1 MKRTALLRW
10 ILPVLG
16 ICLLLL
22 IAAAAT
28 FRTGGDREPL
38 TASAAS
44 GDVYYAMPTV
54 CPECGE
60 PPDTNPSAG
69 GSLTFTC
76 IDGRCSYGFVHT
88 GNRGGFTHS
97 GTVTIHTASYVE
109 GRDPTC
115 TSSGY
120 YGYSRCSVCG
130 YFISSMTTIPAT
142 GHDYGEWF
150 ETIPATC
157 TSQGQEQRAC
167 RNKGCSAR
175 ETRAVA
181 ANGHTWDSG
190 TVTLSPTCQRTGTM
204 TYECTSCGGTKT
216 ETISK
221 TSHDYSIYRSRI
233 EPTCTSSG
241 RTSGYECRWCSA
253 TTCSTLPALGHSYGA
268 YSVTEQPSCTEEG
281 KETAKCSRCSATQT
295 RTVSALGHDEVT
307 DEEMPATC
315 LQTGRSAGS
324 HCSRCGITLK
334 EQTIIP
340 ALGHDFR
347 YSVVSEPTC
356 VEEGSSLG
364 TCSRCAETEEKHIPA
379 LGHDEVTDEGTPATC
394 LQTGR
399 SAGSHCGRCGITLEE
414 QTIIP
419 ALGHDFGEYRETRA
433 PTCTEPGEERAEC
446 SRCEAVETRTVAAT
460 GHSTGPGATCT
471 EDQVCTVCGA
481 VLSSASGHHPGREA
495 TCTEDQV
502 CTVCGAVLNA
512 ALGHALKEYEAQAP
526 TCIEEGWEAYSVC
539 IRCGY
544 TTYTELPALGHKAGS
559 AATCIKPQVCTV
571 CGAELAPALGHEI
584 EVLEAVAAT
593 CTETGLSEGAR
604 CSRCGEVLAEQEQT
618 PALGHLLLMTED
630 SRESCTDDGI
640 LTRRCERCDH
650 TETKEVSGGT
660 HSWKP
665 GAVLKEP
672 TCSEA
677 GIRELV
683 CVFCGETQESEIAR
697 MAHELVT
704 AEAVAP
710 TCTAEG
716 ISAGVMCS
724 VCGKVLV
731 AQDVLPPAE
740 HRLIHTAGIGATE
753 TTDGVREH
761 YTCTVCGGT
770 FADSEGKTEL
780 TEEQLRIP
788 AGTQIGPDTPPDT
801 DEETDAAHDGWKTAL
816 AVSAAV
822 LLIAAVASLFV
833 FLAKKEK
840 EPGE

>member
-16 ICLLLL
+16 ICLVLL
-22 IAAAAT
+22 IAAAAMV
-28 FRTGGDREPL
+28 RMSGDREPL

-181 ANGHTWDSG
+181 ANDHTWDSG

-221 TSHDYSIYRSRI
+221 TSHEYSIYRSRI

-268 YSVTEQPSCTEEG
+268 YSVTKQPSCTEEG

-295 RTVSALGHDEVT
+295 RMVSALGHDEVT
-307 DEEMPATC
+307 DEGTPATC

-324 HCSRCGITLK
+324 HCSRCGITLE
-334 EQTIIP
+334 EQTLIP

-364 TCSRCAETEEKHIPA
+364 TCSRRAETEEKHITA
-379 LGHDEVTDEGTPATC
+379 LELCP
-394 LQTGR
+394 
-399 SAGSHCGRCGITLEE
+399 
-414 QTIIP
+414 
-419 ALGHDFGEYRETRA
+419 
-433 PTCTEPGEERAEC
+433 
-446 SRCEAVETRTVAAT
+446 
-460 GHSTGPGATCT
+460 
-471 EDQVCTVCGA
+471 
-481 VLSSASGHHPGREA
+481 
-495 TCTEDQV
+495 
-502 CTVCGAVLNA
+502 
-512 ALGHALKEYEAQAP
+512 
-526 TCIEEGWEAYSVC
+526 
-539 IRCGY
+539 Y
-544 TTYTELPALGHKAGS
+544 TTLFRS
-559 AATCIKPQVCTV
+559 
-571 CGAELAPALGHEI
+571 
-584 EVLEAVAAT
+584 
-593 CTETGLSEGAR
+593 
-604 CSRCGEVLAEQEQT
+604 
-618 PALGHLLLMTED
+618 MT
-630 SRESCTDDGI
+630 R
-640 LTRRCERCDH
+640 
-650 TETKEVSGGT
+650 
-660 HSWKP
+660 
-665 GAVLKEP
+665 
-672 TCSEA
+672 
-677 GIRELV
+677 
-683 CVFCGETQESEIAR
+683 
-697 MAHELVT
+697 
-704 AEAVAP
+704 
-710 TCTAEG
+710 
-716 ISAGVMCS
+716 
-724 VCGKVLV
+724 
-731 AQDVLPPAE
+731 
-740 HRLIHTAGIGATE
+740 
-753 TTDGVREH
+753 
-761 YTCTVCGGT
+761 
-770 FADSEGKTEL
+770 
-780 TEEQLRIP
+780 
-788 AGTQIGPDTPPDT
+788 
-801 DEETDAAHDGWKTAL
+801 
-816 AVSAAV
+816 
-822 LLIAAVASLFV
+822 
-833 FLAKKEK
+833 
-840 EPGE
+840 

>member
-16 ICLLLL
+16 ICLVLL

-28 FRTGGDREPL
+28 FRMSGDREPL

-130 YFISSMTTIPAT
+130 SFISSMTTIPAT

-181 ANGHTWDSG
+181 ANGHTWDGG

-216 ETISK
+216 ETILQ

-307 DEEMPATC
+307 DEGTPATC

-324 HCSRCGITLK
+324 HCSRCGITLE
-334 EQTIIP
+334 EQTI
-340 ALGHDFR
+340 
-347 YSVVSEPTC
+347 
-356 VEEGSSLG
+356 
-364 TCSRCAETEEKHIPA
+364 IPA

-460 GHSTGPGATCT
+460 GHSTGPDATCT

-481 VLSSASGHHPGREA
+481 VLSPASGHHPGREA

-539 IRCGY
+539 TRCGY

-559 AATCIKPQVCTV
+559 AATCMKPQVCTV

-677 GIRELV
+677 GVRELV

-704 AEAVAP
+704 AEAVGP

-716 ISAGVMCS
+716 MSAGVMCS

-731 AQDVLPPAE
+731 ARDVLPPAG

-788 AGTQIGPDTPPDT
+788 AGTQIGQDTPPDT

-816 AVSAAV
+816 AVSAVV

-833 FLAKKEK
+833 FLAKKEE

>member
-16 ICLLLL
+16 ICLVLL
-22 IAAAAT
+22 IAASAT
-28 FRTGGDREPL
+28 FRMSGDREPL

-76 IDGRCSYGFVHT
+76 IDGRCSYRFVHT

-130 YFISSMTTIPAT
+130 SFISSMTTIPAT

-295 RTVSALGHDEVT
+295 RTASALGHE
-307 DEEMPATC
+307 
-315 LQTGRSAGS
+315 
-324 HCSRCGITLK
+324 
-334 EQTIIP
+334 
-340 ALGHDFR
+340 
-347 YSVVSEPTC
+347 
-356 VEEGSSLG
+356 
-364 TCSRCAETEEKHIPA
+364 
-379 LGHDEVTDEGTPATC
+379 EVTDEGTPATC

-399 SAGSHCGRCGITLEE
+399 SAGSHCSRCGITLEE

-433 PTCTEPGEERAEC
+433 PTCTELGEERAEC
-446 SRCEAVETRTVAAT
+446 SRCEAVETRTVAAM
-460 GHSTGPGATCT
+460 GHSTGPDATCT

-481 VLSSASGHHPGREA
+481 VLSPASGHHPGREA

-502 CTVCGAVLNA
+502 CMVCGAVLNA

-559 AATCIKPQVCTV
+559 AAICIKPQVCTV

-630 SRESCTDDGI
+630 SRKSCTDDGI
-640 LTRRCERCDH
+640 FTRRCERCDH

-677 GIRELV
+677 GVRELV

-704 AEAVAP
+704 AEAVGP

-716 ISAGVMCS
+716 MSAGVMCS

-731 AQDVLPPAE
+731 AQDVLPPAG

-761 YTCTVCGGT
+761 YTCTVCGGI
-770 FADSEGKTEL
+770 FADSEGQTEL

-788 AGTQIGPDTPPDT
+788 AGTQIGQETPPDT

>member
-1 MKRTALLRW
+1 M
-10 ILPVLG
+10 
-16 ICLLLL
+16 
-22 IAAAAT
+22 
-28 FRTGGDREPL
+28 
-38 TASAAS
+38 
-44 GDVYYAMPTV
+44 
-54 CPECGE
+54 
-60 PPDTNPSAG
+60 
-69 GSLTFTC
+69 
-76 IDGRCSYGFVHT
+76 
-88 GNRGGFTHS
+88 
-97 GTVTIHTASYVE
+97 
-109 GRDPTC
+109 
-115 TSSGY
+115 
-120 YGYSRCSVCG
+120 
-130 YFISSMTTIPAT
+130 
-142 GHDYGEWF
+142 
-150 ETIPATC
+150 
-157 TSQGQEQRAC
+157 
-167 RNKGCSAR
+167 
-175 ETRAVA
+175 
-181 ANGHTWDSG
+181 
-190 TVTLSPTCQRTGTM
+190 
-204 TYECTSCGGTKT
+204 
-216 ETISK
+216 
-221 TSHDYSIYRSRI
+221 
-233 EPTCTSSG
+233 
-241 RTSGYECRWCSA
+241 
-253 TTCSTLPALGHSYGA
+253 
-268 YSVTEQPSCTEEG
+268 
-281 KETAKCSRCSATQT
+281 
-295 RTVSALGHDEVT
+295 
-307 DEEMPATC
+307 
-315 LQTGRSAGS
+315 
-324 HCSRCGITLK
+324 
-334 EQTIIP
+334 
-340 ALGHDFR
+340 
-347 YSVVSEPTC
+347 
-356 VEEGSSLG
+356 
-364 TCSRCAETEEKHIPA
+364 
-379 LGHDEVTDEGTPATC
+379 TDEGTPATC

-399 SAGSHCGRCGITLEE
+399 SAGSHCGRCGVALKE

-433 PTCTEPGEERAEC
+433 PTCTEPGEEKAEC
-446 SRCEAVETRTVAAT
+446 SRCEAVETRTVAAMGHLT
-460 GHSTGPGATCT
+460 GSDATCT

-481 VLSSASGHHPGREA
+481 VLSPASGHHPGREA

-526 TCIEEGWEAYSVC
+526 TCIEEGWEAYLVC
-539 IRCGY
+539 LRCGY
-544 TTYTELPALGHKAGS
+544 TTYTELPAF
-559 AATCIKPQVCTV
+559 
-571 CGAELAPALGHEI
+571 GHEI

-604 CSRCGEVLAEQEQT
+604 CSRCGEILAEQEQT
-618 PALGHLLLMTED
+618 PALGHLLLMVED

-697 MAHELVT
+697 AAHKLVT
-704 AEAVAP
+704 AEAVGP

-716 ISAGVMCS
+716 MSAGVMCS

-731 AQDVLPPAE
+731 AQDVLPPAG

-833 FLAKKEK
+833 FLAKKEE

>member
-16 ICLLLL
+16 ICLVLL
-22 IAAAAT
+22 IAASVT
-28 FRTGGDREPL
+28 FRTGSDREPL

-150 ETIPATC
+150 EIIPATC

-181 ANGHTWDSG
+181 ANGHTWDGG

-216 ETISK
+216 ETILQ

-307 DEEMPATC
+307 DEGTPATC

-324 HCSRCGITLK
+324 HCSRCGITLE
-334 EQTIIP
+334 EQTLIP

-379 LGHDEVTDEGTPATC
+379 LGHEEVTDEGTPATC

-399 SAGSHCGRCGITLEE
+399 SAGSHCEQCGITLEE

-446 SRCEAVETRTVAAT
+446 SRCEAIETRTVAAT
-460 GHSTGPGATCT
+460 GHSTGP
-471 EDQVCTVCGA
+471 D
-481 VLSSASGHHPGREA
+481 A

-604 CSRCGEVLAEQEQT
+604 CSRCGEVLAEQEKT

-640 LTRRCERCDH
+640 LTRRCERCDYI
-650 TETKEVSGGT
+650 ETKEVSGGT

-677 GIRELV
+677 GVRELV
-683 CVFCGETQESEIAR
+683 CVFCGKTQESEIAR

-704 AEAVAP
+704 SEAVEP
-710 TCTAEG
+710 TCMAEG
-716 ISAGVMCS
+716 MSAGVMCS

-731 AQDVLPPAE
+731 AQDVLPPAG
-740 HRLIHTAGIGATE
+740 HRLIHTTGIGATE
-753 TTDGVREH
+753 MTDGVREH

-801 DEETDAAHDGWKTAL
+801 DEETDDGHDGWKTAL

-833 FLAKKEK
+833 FLAKKEE

>member
-16 ICLLLL
+16 ICLVLL

-28 FRTGGDREPL
+28 FRMSGDREPL

-175 ETRAVA
+175 ETRATA

-190 TVTLSPTCQRTGTM
+190 AVTLSPTCQRTGTM

-221 TSHDYSIYRSRI
+221 TSHEYSIYRSRI

-307 DEEMPATC
+307 DEGTPATC

-324 HCSRCGITLK
+324 HCSRCGITLE
-334 EQTIIP
+334 EQTLIP

-364 TCSRCAETEEKHIPA
+364 TCSRCAETEEKH
-379 LGHDEVTDEGTPATC
+379 
-394 LQTGR
+394 
-399 SAGSHCGRCGITLEE
+399 
-414 QTIIP
+414 IP

-460 GHSTGPGATCT
+460 GHSTGPDATCT

-481 VLSSASGHHPGREA
+481 VLSPASGHHPGREA

-544 TTYTELPALGHKAGS
+544 TTYTELPALGHKAGN

-704 AEAVAP
+704 AEAVEP

-716 ISAGVMCS
+716 MSAGVMCS

-731 AQDVLPPAE
+731 AQDVLPPAG

-788 AGTQIGPDTPPDT
+788 AGTQIGQDTPPDT

-816 AVSAAV
+816 AVSAVV

-833 FLAKKEK
+833 FLAKKEE

>member
-16 ICLLLL
+16 ICLVLL

-28 FRTGGDREPL
+28 FRMSGDREPL

-76 IDGRCSYGFVHT
+76 IDGRCSYRFVHT

-130 YFISSMTTIPAT
+130 SFISSMTTIPAT

-190 TVTLSPTCQRTGTM
+190 TVTSSPTCQRTGTM

-281 KETAKCSRCSATQT
+281 KETAKCSRCSATQI
-295 RTVSALGHDEVT
+295 RTVSALGHEEVT
-307 DEEMPATC
+307 DEGTPATC

-324 HCSRCGITLK
+324 HCSRCGITL
-334 EQTIIP
+334 
-340 ALGHDFR
+340 
-347 YSVVSEPTC
+347 
-356 VEEGSSLG
+356 
-364 TCSRCAETEEKHIPA
+364 
-379 LGHDEVTDEGTPATC
+379 
-394 LQTGR
+394 
-399 SAGSHCGRCGITLEE
+399 EE
-414 QTIIP
+414 QTIVP

-433 PTCTEPGEERAEC
+433 PTCTEPGEKRAEC

-460 GHSTGPGATCT
+460 GHTTGPGATCT

-481 VLSSASGHHPGREA
+481 VLSPASGHHPGREA

-502 CTVCGAVLNA
+502 CTVCGTVLNA
-512 ALGHALKEYEAQAP
+512 ALGHELKEYEAQAP
-526 TCIEEGWEAYSVC
+526 TCIEEGWEAYSAC
-539 IRCGY
+539 TRCGY
-544 TTYTELPALGHKAGS
+544 TTYTELKALGHRAGS

-571 CGAELAPALGHEI
+571 CGAELVPALGHEI
-584 EVLEAVAAT
+584 EVMEAVAAT

-640 LTRRCERCDH
+640 LTRRCERCDY

-677 GIRELV
+677 GVRELV

-697 MAHELVT
+697 MAHEPMMS
-704 AEAVAP
+704 EAVGP

-731 AQDVLPPAE
+731 SQDVLPPAG

-753 TTDGVREH
+753 TADGVREH

-780 TEEQLRIP
+780 TEEQL
-788 AGTQIGPDTPPDT
+788 
-801 DEETDAAHDGWKTAL
+801 E
-816 AVSAAV
+816 
-822 LLIAAVASLFV
+822 LFRESDC
-833 FLAKKEK
+833 K
-840 EPGE
+840 

>member
-16 ICLLLL
+16 ICLVLL

-28 FRTGGDREPL
+28 FRMSGDREPL

-76 IDGRCSYGFVHT
+76 IDGRCSYRFVHT

-130 YFISSMTTIPAT
+130 YFISSMTAIPAT

-181 ANGHTWDSG
+181 ANGHTWDGG

-216 ETISK
+216 ETILQ

-307 DEEMPATC
+307 DE
-315 LQTGRSAGS
+315 
-324 HCSRCGITLK
+324 
-334 EQTIIP
+334 
-340 ALGHDFR
+340 
-347 YSVVSEPTC
+347 
-356 VEEGSSLG
+356 
-364 TCSRCAETEEKHIPA
+364 
-379 LGHDEVTDEGTPATC
+379 GTPATC

-399 SAGSHCGRCGITLEE
+399 SAGSHCERCGITL
-414 QTIIP
+414 
-419 ALGHDFGEYRETRA
+419 
-433 PTCTEPGEERAEC
+433 
-446 SRCEAVETRTVAAT
+446 
-460 GHSTGPGATCT
+460 
-471 EDQVCTVCGA
+471 
-481 VLSSASGHHPGREA
+481 
-495 TCTEDQV
+495 
-502 CTVCGAVLNA
+502 
-512 ALGHALKEYEAQAP
+512 KE
-526 TCIEEGWEAYSVC
+526 
-539 IRCGY
+539 
-544 TTYTELPALGHKAGS
+544 
-559 AATCIKPQVCTV
+559 
-571 CGAELAPALGHEI
+571 
-584 EVLEAVAAT
+584 
-593 CTETGLSEGAR
+593 
-604 CSRCGEVLAEQEQT
+604 
-618 PALGHLLLMTED
+618 
-630 SRESCTDDGI
+630 
-640 LTRRCERCDH
+640 
-650 TETKEVSGGT
+650 
-660 HSWKP
+660 
-665 GAVLKEP
+665 
-672 TCSEA
+672 
-677 GIRELV
+677 
-683 CVFCGETQESEIAR
+683 
-697 MAHELVT
+697 
-704 AEAVAP
+704 
-710 TCTAEG
+710 
-716 ISAGVMCS
+716 
-724 VCGKVLV
+724 
-731 AQDVLPPAE
+731 
-740 HRLIHTAGIGATE
+740 
-753 TTDGVREH
+753 
-761 YTCTVCGGT
+761 
-770 FADSEGKTEL
+770 
-780 TEEQLRIP
+780 
-788 AGTQIGPDTPPDT
+788 
-801 DEETDAAHDGWKTAL
+801 
-816 AVSAAV
+816 
-822 LLIAAVASLFV
+822 
-833 FLAKKEK
+833 
-840 EPGE
+840 

>member
-1 MKRTALLRW
+1 M
-10 ILPVLG
+10 
-16 ICLLLL
+16 
-22 IAAAAT
+22 
-28 FRTGGDREPL
+28 
-38 TASAAS
+38 S
-44 GDVYYAMPTV
+44 
-54 CPECGE
+54 
-60 PPDTNPSAG
+60 
-69 GSLTFTC
+69 
-76 IDGRCSYGFVHT
+76 
-88 GNRGGFTHS
+88 
-97 GTVTIHTASYVE
+97 
-109 GRDPTC
+109 
-115 TSSGY
+115 
-120 YGYSRCSVCG
+120 
-130 YFISSMTTIPAT
+130 
-142 GHDYGEWF
+142 
-150 ETIPATC
+150 
-157 TSQGQEQRAC
+157 
-167 RNKGCSAR
+167 
-175 ETRAVA
+175 
-181 ANGHTWDSG
+181 
-190 TVTLSPTCQRTGTM
+190 
-204 TYECTSCGGTKT
+204 
-216 ETISK
+216 
-221 TSHDYSIYRSRI
+221 
-233 EPTCTSSG
+233 
-241 RTSGYECRWCSA
+241 
-253 TTCSTLPALGHSYGA
+253 
-268 YSVTEQPSCTEEG
+268 
-281 KETAKCSRCSATQT
+281 
-295 RTVSALGHDEVT
+295 
-307 DEEMPATC
+307 
-315 LQTGRSAGS
+315 
-324 HCSRCGITLK
+324 
-334 EQTIIP
+334 
-340 ALGHDFR
+340 
-347 YSVVSEPTC
+347 
-356 VEEGSSLG
+356 
-364 TCSRCAETEEKHIPA
+364 A

-399 SAGSHCGRCGITLEE
+399 SVGSHCGRCGITLEE

-433 PTCTEPGEERAEC
+433 PTCTEPGEEKAEC
-446 SRCEAVETRTVAAT
+446 SRCEAVETRTVAAM
-460 GHSTGPGATCT
+460 GHSTGPDATCT

-481 VLSSASGHHPGREA
+481 VLSPASGHHPGREA

-544 TTYTELPALGHKAGS
+544 TTYTELPALGHKAGN
-559 AATCIKPQVCTV
+559 AATCMKPQVCTV

-697 MAHELVT
+697 VAHELVT
-704 AEAVAP
+704 AEAVGP

-716 ISAGVMCS
+716 MSAGVMCS

-731 AQDVLPPAE
+731 AQDVLPPAG

-761 YTCTVCGGT
+761 YTCTVCGGA
-770 FADSEGKTEL
+770 FADGEGKTEL

-801 DEETDAAHDGWKTAL
+801 DEETDDGHDGWKTAL

-833 FLAKKEK
+833 FLAKKEE

>member
-181 ANGHTWDSG
+181 ANGHTWDGG
-190 TVTLSPTCQRTGTM
+190 TVTSSPTCQRTGTM

-221 TSHDYSIYRSRI
+221 TSHEYSIYRSRI

-268 YSVTEQPSCTEEG
+268 YSVTEQPSCAEEG

-307 DEEMPATC
+307 DEETPATC

-324 HCSRCGITLK
+324 HCSRCGITLE
-334 EQTIIP
+334 EQTLIP

-399 SAGSHCGRCGITLEE
+399 TAGSHCGRCGITLEE

-446 SRCEAVETRTVAAT
+446 SRCEAIETRTVAAT
-460 GHSTGPGATCT
+460 GHSTGPDATCT

-481 VLSSASGHHPGREA
+481 VLSPASGHHPGREA

-526 TCIEEGWEAYSVC
+526 TCIKEGWEAYSVC

-544 TTYTELPALGHKAGS
+544 TTYTKLPS
-559 AATCIKPQVCTV
+559 
-571 CGAELAPALGHEI
+571 LAHEI

-604 CSRCGEVLAEQEQT
+604 CSRCGEILAEQEQT
-618 PALGHLLLMTED
+618 PALGHLLLMVED

-672 TCSEA
+672 TCSET

-697 MAHELVT
+697 AAHELVT
-704 AEAVAP
+704 AEAVEP

-716 ISAGVMCS
+716 MSAGVMCS

-731 AQDVLPPAE
+731 ARDVLPPAG
-740 HRLIHTAGIGATE
+740 HLLIHTAGIGATE

-788 AGTQIGPDTPPDT
+788 AGTQIGQDTPPDT

-833 FLAKKEK
+833 FLAKKEE

>member
-16 ICLLLL
+16 ICLVLL
-22 IAAAAT
+22 IAASVT
-28 FRTGGDREPL
+28 FRMSGDREPL

-150 ETIPATC
+150 EIIPATC

-181 ANGHTWDSG
+181 ANGHTWDGG

-307 DEEMPATC
+307 DE
-315 LQTGRSAGS
+315 
-324 HCSRCGITLK
+324 
-334 EQTIIP
+334 
-340 ALGHDFR
+340 
-347 YSVVSEPTC
+347 
-356 VEEGSSLG
+356 
-364 TCSRCAETEEKHIPA
+364 
-379 LGHDEVTDEGTPATC
+379 GTPATC

-460 GHSTGPGATCT
+460 GHSTGPDATCT

-481 VLSSASGHHPGREA
+481 VLSPASGHHPGREA

-539 IRCGY
+539 TRCGY

-559 AATCIKPQVCTV
+559 AATCMKPQVCTV

-584 EVLEAVAAT
+584 KVLEAVAAT

-604 CSRCGEVLAEQEQT
+604 CSRCGEVLAEQEKT

-630 SRESCTDDGI
+630 SRESCTDDGV
-640 LTRRCERCDH
+640 LTRRCERCDYI
-650 TETKEVSGGT
+650 ETKEVSGGT

-672 TCSEA
+672 TCLEA

-704 AEAVAP
+704 AKAVGS

-716 ISAGVMCS
+716 MSAGVMCS

-731 AQDVLPPAE
+731 AQDVLPPAG

-833 FLAKKEK
+833 FLAKKEE

>member
-16 ICLLLL
+16 ICLVLL

-28 FRTGGDREPL
+28 FRMSGDREPL

-150 ETIPATC
+150 EIIPATC

-181 ANGHTWDSG
+181 ANGHTWDGG

-295 RTVSALGHDEVT
+295 RTVSALGHE
-307 DEEMPATC
+307 
-315 LQTGRSAGS
+315 
-324 HCSRCGITLK
+324 
-334 EQTIIP
+334 
-340 ALGHDFR
+340 
-347 YSVVSEPTC
+347 
-356 VEEGSSLG
+356 
-364 TCSRCAETEEKHIPA
+364 
-379 LGHDEVTDEGTPATC
+379 EVTDEGTPATC

-399 SAGSHCGRCGITLEE
+399 SAGSHCERCGITLKE
-414 QTIIP
+414 QTLIP

-433 PTCTEPGEERAEC
+433 PTCTESGEERAEC

-460 GHSTGPGATCT
+460 GHSTGPDATCT

-481 VLSSASGHHPGREA
+481 VLSPASGHHPGREA

-559 AATCIKPQVCTV
+559 AATCMKPQVCTV

-672 TCSEA
+672 TCSET

-697 MAHELVT
+697 AAHELVT
-704 AEAVAP
+704 AKAVEP

-716 ISAGVMCS
+716 MSAGVMCS

-731 AQDVLPPAE
+731 ARDVLPPAG

-788 AGTQIGPDTPPDT
+788 AGTQIGPATPPDT
-801 DEETDAAHDGWKTAL
+801 DEETDDGHDGWKTAL

-833 FLAKKEK
+833 FLAKKEE

>member
-16 ICLLLL
+16 ICLVLL

-28 FRTGGDREPL
+28 FRKGSDREPL

-241 RTSGYECRWCSA
+241 RTSGYECKWCSA

-281 KETAKCSRCSATQT
+281 KETAKCSRCSATET
-295 RTVSALGHDEVT
+295 RTVSALGHE
-307 DEEMPATC
+307 
-315 LQTGRSAGS
+315 
-324 HCSRCGITLK
+324 
-334 EQTIIP
+334 
-340 ALGHDFR
+340 
-347 YSVVSEPTC
+347 
-356 VEEGSSLG
+356 
-364 TCSRCAETEEKHIPA
+364 
-379 LGHDEVTDEGTPATC
+379 EVTDEGTPATC

-433 PTCTEPGEERAEC
+433 PTCTEPGEEKAEC
-446 SRCEAVETRTVAAT
+446 SRCEAIETRTVAAT
-460 GHSTGPGATCT
+460 GHSAGPDATCT

-481 VLSSASGHHPGREA
+481 VLSPASGHHPGREA

-539 IRCGY
+539 TRCGY
-544 TTYTELPALGHKAGS
+544 TTYTELPAFGHKAGS

-677 GIRELV
+677 GVRELV
-683 CVFCGETQESEIAR
+683 CVFCSETQESEIAR

-704 AEAVAP
+704 AEAVGP

-716 ISAGVMCS
+716 MSAGVMCS

-753 TTDGVREH
+753 MTDGVREH

-788 AGTQIGPDTPPDT
+788 AGTQIGPATPPDT
-801 DEETDAAHDGWKTAL
+801 DEETDDGHDGWKTAL

-833 FLAKKEK
+833 FLVKKEE

>member
-16 ICLLLL
+16 ICLVLL
-22 IAAAAT
+22 IAASAT
-28 FRTGGDREPL
+28 FRTGSDREPL

-175 ETRAVA
+175 ETRMTA

-190 TVTLSPTCQRTGTM
+190 TVTSSPTCQRTGTM

-216 ETISK
+216 ETILQ

-307 DEEMPATC
+307 DEGTPATC

-324 HCSRCGITLK
+324 HCSRCGITLE
-334 EQTIIP
+334 EQT
-340 ALGHDFR
+340 L
-347 YSVVSEPTC
+347 
-356 VEEGSSLG
+356 
-364 TCSRCAETEEKHIPA
+364 IPA
-379 LGHDEVTDEGTPATC
+379 LGHDEVADEGTPATC

-433 PTCTEPGEERAEC
+433 PTCTESGEERAEC
-446 SRCEAVETRTVAAT
+446 SRCEAIETRTVAAT
-460 GHSTGPGATCT
+460 GHSTDADATCT

-481 VLSSASGHHPGREA
+481 VLSPASGHHPGREA

-544 TTYTELPALGHKAGS
+544 TTYTELPALGHKAGN
-559 AATCIKPQVCTV
+559 AATCVKPQVCTV

-630 SRESCTDDGI
+630 SRESCTDDGV

-704 AEAVAP
+704 AEAVGP

-716 ISAGVMCS
+716 MSAGVMCS

-788 AGTQIGPDTPPDT
+788 AGTQIGQDTPPDT

-816 AVSAAV
+816 AVSAVV

-833 FLAKKEK
+833 FLAKKEE

>member
-10 ILPVLG
+10 ILPALG
-16 ICLLLL
+16 ICLVLL

-28 FRTGGDREPL
+28 FRMSGDREPL

-181 ANGHTWDSG
+181 ANDHTWDSG

-253 TTCSTLPALGHSYGA
+253 TTCSTLPALGH
-268 YSVTEQPSCTEEG
+268 
-281 KETAKCSRCSATQT
+281 
-295 RTVSALGHDEVT
+295 
-307 DEEMPATC
+307 
-315 LQTGRSAGS
+315 
-324 HCSRCGITLK
+324 
-334 EQTIIP
+334 
-340 ALGHDFR
+340 DFR

-364 TCSRCAETEEKHIPA
+364 MCSRCSATQTRTVSA
-379 LGHDEVTDEGTPATC
+379 LGHEEVTDEGTPATC

-399 SAGSHCGRCGITLEE
+399 SAGSHCERCGITLKE
-414 QTIIP
+414 QTLIP
-419 ALGHDFGEYRETRA
+419 ALGHDFGEYCETRA

-446 SRCEAVETRTVAAT
+446 SRCEAVETRTVAAM
-460 GHSTGPGATCT
+460 GHSTGPDATCT

-481 VLSSASGHHPGREA
+481 VLSPASGHHPGREA

-604 CSRCGEVLAEQEQT
+604 CSRCGEILAEQEQT

-683 CVFCGETQESEIAR
+683 CVFCGKTQESEIAR

-704 AEAVAP
+704 AEAVEP

-716 ISAGVMCS
+716 MSAGVMCS

-731 AQDVLPPAE
+731 AQDVLPPAG

-761 YTCTVCGGT
+761 YACTVCGGT

-788 AGTQIGPDTPPDT
+788 AGTQIGPETPPDT
-801 DEETDAAHDGWKTAL
+801 DEETDDGHDGWKTAL

-833 FLAKKEK
+833 FLVKKEE

>member
-10 ILPVLG
+10 ILPLLG
-16 ICLLLL
+16 ICLVLL
-22 IAAAAT
+22 IAASAT
-28 FRTGGDREPL
+28 FRMSGDREPL

-76 IDGRCSYGFVHT
+76 IDGRCSYRFVHT

-150 ETIPATC
+150 EIIPATC

-181 ANGHTWDSG
+181 ANGHTWDGG

-216 ETISK
+216 ETILQ

-324 HCSRCGITLK
+324 HCSRCGITLE

-340 ALGHDFR
+340 ALGH
-347 YSVVSEPTC
+347 
-356 VEEGSSLG
+356 
-364 TCSRCAETEEKHIPA
+364 EK
-379 LGHDEVTDEGTPATC
+379 VTDEGTPATC

-414 QTIIP
+414 KTIIP

-460 GHSTGPGATCT
+460 GHLTGSDATCT

-481 VLSSASGHHPGREA
+481 VLSPASGHHPGREA

-512 ALGHALKEYEAQAP
+512 ALGHALKEYEVQAP

-544 TTYTELPALGHKAGS
+544 TTYTELPAFGHKAGS
-559 AATCIKPQVCTV
+559 AATCVKPQVCTV

-604 CSRCGEVLAEQEQT
+604 CSRCGEILAEQEQT

-704 AEAVAP
+704 AEAVGS

-716 ISAGVMCS
+716 MSAGVMCS

-731 AQDVLPPAE
+731 AQDVLPPAG

-788 AGTQIGPDTPPDT
+788 AGTQIGQDTPPDT

-833 FLAKKEK
+833 FLAKKEE

>member
-10 ILPVLG
+10 ILPALG
-16 ICLLLL
+16 ICLVLL
-22 IAAAAT
+22 IAAVAT
-28 FRTGGDREPL
+28 FRMSGDREPL

-216 ETISK
+216 ETI
-221 TSHDYSIYRSRI
+221 
-233 EPTCTSSG
+233 
-241 RTSGYECRWCSA
+241 
-253 TTCSTLPALGHSYGA
+253 
-268 YSVTEQPSCTEEG
+268 
-281 KETAKCSRCSATQT
+281 
-295 RTVSALGHDEVT
+295 
-307 DEEMPATC
+307 
-315 LQTGRSAGS
+315 
-324 HCSRCGITLK
+324 
-334 EQTIIP
+334 
-340 ALGHDFR
+340 
-347 YSVVSEPTC
+347 
-356 VEEGSSLG
+356 EGSSLG

-379 LGHDEVTDEGTPATC
+379 LGHEEVTDEGTPATC

-399 SAGSHCGRCGITLEE
+399 SAGSHCEQCGITLKE

-433 PTCTEPGEERAEC
+433 PTCTEPGEEKAEC

-460 GHSTGPGATCT
+460 GHSTGPDATCT

-481 VLSSASGHHPGREA
+481 VLSPASGHHPGREA

-539 IRCGY
+539 TRCGY

-559 AATCIKPQVCTV
+559 AATCMKPQVCTV

-604 CSRCGEVLAEQEQT
+604 CSRCGEILAEQEQT

-630 SRESCTDDGI
+630 SRESCTDDGV
-640 LTRRCERCDH
+640 LTRRCERCDYI
-650 TETKEVSGGT
+650 ETKEVSGGT

-697 MAHELVT
+697 AAHELVT
-704 AEAVAP
+704 AEAVGP

-716 ISAGVMCS
+716 MSAGVMCS

-731 AQDVLPPAE
+731 ARDVLPPAG
-740 HRLIHTAGIGATE
+740 HLLIHTAGIGATE

-801 DEETDAAHDGWKTAL
+801 DEETDDGHDGWKTAL
-816 AVSAAV
+816 AVSAVV

-833 FLAKKEK
+833 FLAKKEE

>member
-16 ICLLLL
+16 ICLVLL

-28 FRTGGDREPL
+28 FRMSGDREPL

-150 ETIPATC
+150 EIIPATC

-181 ANGHTWDSG
+181 ANGHTWDGG

-295 RTVSALGHDEVT
+295 RTVSALGHEEVT
-307 DEEMPATC
+307 DEGTPATC
-315 LQTGRSAGS
+315 LQTGRSAGN
-324 HCSRCGITLK
+324 HCSRCGITLE

-364 TCSRCAETEEKHIPA
+364 MCSRCS
-379 LGHDEVTDEGTPATC
+379 AT
-394 LQTGR
+394 Q
-399 SAGSHCGRCGITLEE
+399 
-414 QTIIP
+414 
-419 ALGHDFGEYRETRA
+419 
-433 PTCTEPGEERAEC
+433 
-446 SRCEAVETRTVAAT
+446 TRTV
-460 GHSTGPGATCT
+460 S
-471 EDQVCTVCGA
+471 
-481 VLSSASGHHPGREA
+481 
-495 TCTEDQV
+495 
-502 CTVCGAVLNA
+502 
-512 ALGHALKEYEAQAP
+512 
-526 TCIEEGWEAYSVC
+526 
-539 IRCGY
+539 
-544 TTYTELPALGHKAGS
+544 
-559 AATCIKPQVCTV
+559 
-571 CGAELAPALGHEI
+571 ALGHEI

-604 CSRCGEVLAEQEQT
+604 CSCCGEVLAEQEQT

-704 AEAVAP
+704 AEAVGP

-716 ISAGVMCS
+716 MSAGVMCS

-731 AQDVLPPAE
+731 AQDVLPPAG

-801 DEETDAAHDGWKTAL
+801 DEETDDGHDGWKTAL
-816 AVSAAV
+816 AVSAVV
-822 LLIAAVASLFV
+822 LLIAAVAFLFM
-833 FLAKKEK
+833 FLAKKEE

>member
-16 ICLLLL
+16 ICLVLL
-22 IAAAAT
+22 IAASVT
-28 FRTGGDREPL
+28 FRMSGDREPL

-130 YFISSMTTIPAT
+130 SFISSMTTIPAT

-157 TSQGQEQRAC
+157 TSQGQDQRAC

-175 ETRAVA
+175 ETRMTA

-216 ETISK
+216 ETILQ
-221 TSHDYSIYRSRI
+221 TSHDYSIYRSWI
-233 EPTCTSSG
+233 DPTCTSSG

-295 RTVSALGHDEVT
+295 RTVSALGHE
-307 DEEMPATC
+307 
-315 LQTGRSAGS
+315 
-324 HCSRCGITLK
+324 
-334 EQTIIP
+334 
-340 ALGHDFR
+340 
-347 YSVVSEPTC
+347 
-356 VEEGSSLG
+356 
-364 TCSRCAETEEKHIPA
+364 
-379 LGHDEVTDEGTPATC
+379 EVTDEGTPATC

-399 SAGSHCGRCGITLEE
+399 SAGSHCSRCGITLEE

-433 PTCTEPGEERAEC
+433 PTCTEPGEEKAEC
-446 SRCEAVETRTVAAT
+446 SRCEAVETRTVAAM
-460 GHSTGPGATCT
+460 GHSTGPDATCT

-481 VLSSASGHHPGREA
+481 VLSPASGHHPGREA

-539 IRCGY
+539 TRCGY

-683 CVFCGETQESEIAR
+683 CVF
-697 MAHELVT
+697 
-704 AEAVAP
+704 
-710 TCTAEG
+710 
-716 ISAGVMCS
+716 
-724 VCGKVLV
+724 
-731 AQDVLPPAE
+731 
-740 HRLIHTAGIGATE
+740 
-753 TTDGVREH
+753 
-761 YTCTVCGGT
+761 
-770 FADSEGKTEL
+770 
-780 TEEQLRIP
+780 
-788 AGTQIGPDTPPDT
+788 
-801 DEETDAAHDGWKTAL
+801 
-816 AVSAAV
+816 
-822 LLIAAVASLFV
+822 
-833 FLAKKEK
+833 
-840 EPGE
+840 

>member
-16 ICLLLL
+16 ICLVLL

-28 FRTGGDREPL
+28 LRMSGDREPL

-76 IDGRCSYGFVHT
+76 IDGRCSYRFVHT

-190 TVTLSPTCQRTGTM
+190 TVTMSPTCQRTGTM

-216 ETISK
+216 ETILQ
-221 TSHDYSIYRSRI
+221 TSHEYSIYRSRI

-295 RTVSALGHDEVT
+295 RTVSALGHE
-307 DEEMPATC
+307 
-315 LQTGRSAGS
+315 
-324 HCSRCGITLK
+324 
-334 EQTIIP
+334 
-340 ALGHDFR
+340 
-347 YSVVSEPTC
+347 
-356 VEEGSSLG
+356 
-364 TCSRCAETEEKHIPA
+364 
-379 LGHDEVTDEGTPATC
+379 EVTDEGTPATC

-399 SAGSHCGRCGITLEE
+399 SAGSHCSRCGITLEE

-433 PTCTEPGEERAEC
+433 PTCTELGEERAEC
-446 SRCEAVETRTVAAT
+446 SRCEAVETRTVAAM

-471 EDQVCTVCGA
+471 EDQACTVCGA
-481 VLSSASGHHPGREA
+481 VLSPASGHHPGREA

-502 CTVCGAVLNA
+502 CMVCGAVLNA

-571 CGAELAPALGHEI
+571 CGAELAPALWHEI

-604 CSRCGEVLAEQEQT
+604 CSRCGEILAEQEQT

-683 CVFCGETQESEIAR
+683 CVFCGKTQESEIAR
-697 MAHELVT
+697 AAHELVT
-704 AEAVAP
+704 SEAVGP

-731 AQDVLPPAE
+731 AQDVLPPAG

-753 TTDGVREH
+753 ITDGVREH

-788 AGTQIGPDTPPDT
+788 AGTQIGPETPPDT
-801 DEETDAAHDGWKTAL
+801 DEETDDGHDGWKTAL